1 MKRAVV
7 LFIVSVFSFFLV
19 LTGGDTKSIEKK
31 YKVAAR
37 VDQKKGVTTY
47 MPKGAD
53 LRSRL
58 LVYIVKPDNNPE
70 YILRLRVAYFA
81 EEMLF
86 LKRFTFE
93 IDGEELEILVRD
105 TVRTQD
111 LRNPNLPGDY
121 AGSSGGGIV
130 EFYDIAVNPGE
141 TEVLKK
147 IAATKGVKMKYEGTK
162 GFKKFKIHKSEVTD
176 IKRVLDAFEELKAN

>member
-1 MKRAVV
+1 MKRVYV
-7 LFIVSVFSFFLV
+7 LFLVSLFMFSLF
-19 LTGGDTKSIEKK
+19 LTGSDTKPIEKK
-31 YKVAAR
+31 YKLTAR

-93 IDGEELEILVRD
+93 IDDEELEILVRD

-111 LRNPNLPGDY
+111 LQNPNLPGDY
-121 AGSSGGGIV
+121 AGSAGAGIV

-141 TEVLKK
+141 LEVLKK
-147 IAATKGVKMKYEGTK
+147 IAATKGLKMKYEGTK
-162 GFKKFKIHKSEVTD
+162 GYKKFKVHKSEVSE
-176 IKRVLDAFEELKAN
+176 IKRILDAFEELKAQ